1 MANNRPRYEEALNRG
16 ALYRSKQMWQEAFAA
31 YRVAIAEFPKEPAP
45 YAGLG
50 EACLGLMQL
59 DRALECF
66 KLAAKYSRGDIA
78 HLKRVADIQERQGQ
92 LVEAAKTYS
101 AAGEYLL
108 RQRKLEEAI
117 GNWER
122 AIRLDS
128 SLLGPHRRLAMIFQ
142 RQNKKREA
150 VREYLAIAR
159 ILQTQGERQ
168 KAFQMCQ
175 AALRLDPGNQDVL
188 TAVDLIRHG
197 EAGFA
202 DPEPVELEMPP
213 ISAAEQAEADALTE
227 TVRQMAAIFE
237 AEARK
242 KQQAAPPVV
251 VQTDPVDQAAKLAQE
266 QLAEEIFR
274 EENERDARVTQ
285 QTGLSK
291 LERDALIGQAMDF
304 ESRKQV
310 AEAIRCYEKAIGGGL
325 RLTAVYFTLG
335 LLYLQQRELEKARRV
350 LSAAY
355 KDAAYAEAVKLA
367 YARAQKTAAA

>member
-1 MANNRPRYEEALNRG
+1 MANNRPRYEEALKRG
-16 ALYRSKQMWQEAFAA
+16 AMYRSKALWSEAFNA
-31 YRVAIAEFPKEPAP
+31 YRLAIAEFPKEPVP

-50 EACLGLMQL
+50 EACLGLKQL

-66 KLAAKYSRGDIA
+66 KLAAKYSAGDVVY
-78 HLKRVADIQERQGQ
+78 LKRVADIQERRGE
-92 LVEAAKTYS
+92 LTEAAKTYT
-101 AAGEYLL
+101 AVGEFLL
-108 RQRKLEEAI
+108 RQRNLDEAI
-117 GNWER
+117 GHWER

-159 ILQTQGERQ
+159 ILQTQNDNA

-188 TAVDLIRHG
+188 TAINLIRHG
-197 EAGFA
+197 EAGFTE
-202 DPEPVELEMPP
+202 PEPEEIEVPG
-213 ISAAEQAEADALTE
+213 ISAEEQAEADALTE

-237 AEARK
+237 AEARE
-242 KQQAAPPVV
+242 QQIAAKPAPVRS
-251 VQTDPVDQAAKLAQE
+251 DPVDTAVRLAGE

-274 EENERDARVTQ
+274 EESELDAAIAAK
-285 QTGLSK
+285 TGMSK

-310 AEAIRCYEKAIGGGL
+310 DEAIICYEKAIRGGL
-325 RLTAVYFTLG
+325 RMTAAYFNLG
-335 LLYLQQRELEKARRV
+335 ILYLRQKQNEKARRIFGV
-350 LSAAY
+350 AV

-367 YARAQKTAAA
+367 YARAQKSG

>member
-16 ALYRSKQMWQEAFAA
+16 ALYRSKQMWSEAFTA
-31 YRVAIAEFPKEPAP
+31 YRIAIAEFPQEPAP

-50 EACLGLMQL
+50 EACLGLSQL

-66 KLAAKYSRGDIA
+66 KLAAKYSRGDIIY
-78 HLKRVADIQERQGQ
+78 LKRVADIQERQGE

-108 RQRKLEEAI
+108 RQRNLDEAI

-159 ILQTQGERQ
+159 ILQTHGEQQ

-202 DPEPVELEMPP
+202 DPEPAQLEMPT

-227 TVRQMAAIFE
+227 TVRQMAAVFE
-237 AEARK
+237 AEARQK
-242 KQQAAPPVV
+242 RETSPASK
-251 VQTDPVDQAAKLAQE
+251 VQTDPVAVASKLAQE

-274 EENERDARVTQ
+274 EEDDHDALVTQ

-291 LERDALIGQAMDF
+291 LERDAFIGQAMDF
-304 ESRKQV
+304 ENRKQIN
-310 AEAIRCYEKAIGGGL
+310 EAIRCYEQAIGGGL
-325 RLTAVYFTLG
+325 RLPAAFFTLG
-335 LLYLQQRELEKARRV
+335 LLYLQQHELEKARQA

-367 YARAQKTAAA
+367 YARAQKAAAA